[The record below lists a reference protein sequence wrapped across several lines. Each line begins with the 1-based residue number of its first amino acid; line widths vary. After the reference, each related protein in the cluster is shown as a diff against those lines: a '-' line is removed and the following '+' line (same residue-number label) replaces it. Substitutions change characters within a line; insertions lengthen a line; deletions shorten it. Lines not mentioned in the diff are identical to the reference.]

1 MSVVDEVKKIDINT
15 ATAVTLFFFSVLAPG
30 LLMMFLYK
38 RELFIELETLKLVL
52 LALALGAPGVI
63 LPQFMST
70 ICAAV
75 YPLKFSV
82 PRSLFGNPKEWFFR
96 HSISNAI
103 NMYLL
108 IFICYVFQLQFYI
121 FAWLYLVSIVLLSI
135 YEMFFLIKRGTN
147 PEKNPPIEVE

>member
-30 LLMMFLYK
+30 LLIMFLYK
-38 RELFIELETLKLVL
+38 RELFVELETLKLVL
-52 LALALGAPGVI
+52 LSLALGAPGVV

-70 ICAAV
+70 ICTAV
-75 YPLKFSV
+75 YPLKLNV
-82 PRSLFGNPKEWFFR
+82 PRPLFGDPKEWFFR

-108 IFICYVFQLQFYI
+108 IFIGYVFEFQFYI
-121 FAWLYLVSIVLLSI
+121 FAWVYLVSIVLLSVYEII
-135 YEMFFLIKRGTN
+135 YLIKRGIN
-147 PEKNPPIEVE
+147 PEKYPPIDVE